1 MLKPKTKRTVSLA
14 IALVFLFTVIAPMG
28 AFAADNDYTKYRST
42 YTYVTADDD
51 VDAGT
56 ATVEYDGDFS
66 VAGVTYIQAK
76 LTLPDGVEFSKTPK
90 AENVAANKFAE
101 VNTSGLKPLG
111 SGNYFVKANSSSITL
126 KGEYI
131 SDTAWKNFSVNFN
144 FEDQLMPLD
153 IDSDFTGNVDAT
165 IEVWGLKGDSIAW
178 TESDDVTI
186 AKVAGSED
194 VMVSA
199 KSPKIVSKGSGKK
212 GAEIKVYETKP
223 GSLNNKEQEYVV
235 YDILTSGVT
244 FDESTIKDKD
254 SIQAVSF
261 KSGVNDLDYDD
272 DHEQVT
278 LKVNEKSSIFPGD
291 IVFTP
296 YFKVDPKVTGDV
308 KIRVSS
314 EDKDG
319 HSTNT
324 ISKTTVTVATV
335 GDAKAKIDKLEDND
349 TVAYSG
355 QITELD
361 VSMKIETE
369 DGNDFKDGDMMTF
382 ELNKGKFVKTD
393 ELNIDNNNCEIE
405 LYDSEKAFYVSFNDK
420 AGSDFTVDNFYI
432 QLDNDTEPGDITLT
446 ISGDYGDLDE
456 ATIGVAA
463 APFTLKADKNPIMTE
478 ALNQA
483 AGDITVNEA
492 ADGALQEGSV
502 LVFEI
507 PSGIELNGKPKLDVV
522 SGNFDGDITVIDD
535 SMIAL
540 EVTDESSDP
549 SEFKITN
556 INYDTGRLA
565 LNGDVEVKA
574 YIIDPDVLINESDD
588 NTYKVPTSI
597 SDKIDDYDD
606 TGVIATVANATCGSD
621 DLVTATFKVGDEGV
635 AVINGRTLV
644 QVNTLCDVLGLQK
657 SWDEATKT
665 AYFVQNGKVVAF
677 PMGENAV
684 YINGT
689 KIAVD
694 QGGKIID
701 NYTYASL
708 RGIQM
713 AFGGELE
720 WDDATKTATFNFN
733 K

>member
-28 AFAADNDYTKYRST
+28 AFAADNDYTKYSST
-42 YTYVTADDD
+42 YNYITADDGQK
-51 VDAGT
+51 AGT
-56 ATVEYDGDFS
+56 ATVKNDSSETVSNDVY
-66 VAGVTYIQAK
+66 AIQIK
-76 LTLPDGVEFSKTPK
+76 LSLPDGVEFTDKP
-90 AENVAANKFAE
+90 VA
-101 VNTSGLKPLG
+101 
-111 SGNYFVKANSSSITL
+111 SGNYAWDKFVSGASKYNFVKSYSNSITI
-126 KGEYI
+126 KDVAGAAADWNAGT
-131 SDTAWKNFSVNFN
+131 SVTFDFTDTFT
-144 FEDQLMPLD
+144 LD
-153 IDSDFTGNVDAT
+153 VDSDFTGNLDAT
-165 IEVWGLKGDSIAW
+165 IEVWGLTAKDEIAW
-178 TESDDVTI
+178 SESDTVTI
-186 AKVAGSED
+186 AKVGGDSD

-199 KSPKIVSKGSGKK
+199 KSPKIVSKGSAKK

-223 GSLNNKEQEYVV
+223 GTLNDGKKEYVV

-244 FDESTIKDKD
+244 FDQNAIKDKS
-254 SIQAVSF
+254 SIQAASF
-261 KSGVNDLDYDD
+261 GGVDYNNDLAYNSDNDQLRL
-272 DHEQVT
+272 E
-278 LKVNEKSSIFPGD
+278 VNNNSKIFPGD

-296 YFKVDPKVTGDV
+296 YFKVDPKVSGDV

-314 EDKDG
+314 EQKDG
-319 HSTNT
+319 EKYKSNST

-335 GDAKAKIDKLEDND
+335 GDAKAKIDELEDND

-382 ELNKGKFVKTD
+382 ELNKGKFVKAD
-393 ELNIDNNNCEIE
+393 KLNIDNNNCELE
-405 LYDSEKAFYVSFNDK
+405 LYDNEKAFYVSFNDK

-463 APFTLKADKNPIMTE
+463 APFTLKADKTPIMTE

-483 AGDITVNEA
+483 AGDITVNEV

-549 SEFKITN
+549 SEFNITN

-574 YIIDPDVLINESDD
+574 YIIDPDVLDNESDGD
-588 NTYKVPTSI
+588 YDGTSI
-597 SDKIDDYDD
+597 SDMIDEYDD

-635 AVINGRTLV
+635 AVLNGRTLV